1 MEVERMSK
9 RRNILMLPGPNEPYP
24 EIMEALSRMVLPHYG
39 DQWGE
44 AYQKTCEGMKK
55 VFQTTNSEVMIWPGS
70 GDSAADLVAA
80 NIVGEG
86 DKVINLKSGFFGE
99 SFENKIRSYGGK
111 IVSVESEFG
120 KSIAP
125 EELRNTAKANRDAK
139 AIFAVQNETSSCTLN
154 PIKEIGEIAEET
166 GKLLVVDAVSSIG
179 ATELRMDD
187 WNIDVCIGYASK
199 SLGSLGVLCPIAF
212 NERAGELAERRKGE
226 VKPYF
231 RSFAAWRNMRCAFTM
246 PTLNILAL
254 RMAIQI
260 ALKEGLDN
268 RFRRHFTAAKAT
280 REGVRAMGLEVLP
293 AEEEAADA
301 VTAVLVPHGMQNE
314 IRALLMR
321 EYNIMVGGSLGKWGR
336 DRLLRIGH
344 MGVTASPEYVAP
356 TLFALE
362 RVMEKLGEKVPE
374 GEAVKA
380 AMEVFKTRPHE
391 WVSALLA
398 RFDRKSLPEF

>member
-1 MEVERMSK
+1 MSK

-39 DQWGE
+39 DHWGE
-44 AYQKTCEGMKK
+44 AYQKTCEGMKE

-70 GDSAADLVAA
+70 GASAADLVAA

-86 DKVINLKSGFFGE
+86 DEVINLKSGFFGE

-111 IVSVESEFG
+111 IVSIESEFG

-125 EELRNTAKANRDAK
+125 EEVRNTAKANRDAK

-199 SLGSLGVLCPIAF
+199 SLGSPGVLCPIAF
-212 NERAGELAERRKGE
+212 NERAGELVEKRKGE

-231 RSFAAWRNMRCAFTM
+231 RSLDAWRNMRCALTM

-260 ALKEGLDN
+260 TLKEGLEN

-301 VTAVLVPHGMQNE
+301 VTAVLVPPGMQNE
-314 IRALLMR
+314 IRALLMK

-344 MGVTASPEYVAP
+344 MGVTASPEYVVP

-374 GEAVKA
+374 GEAVKV

-398 RFDRKSLPEF
+398 RFDRESLPEF